1 MILLAASIFAHQ
13 QVSVPAIPGKFS
25 PTVESLKQYQAPEW
39 FRDVKFGIW
48 AHWGPQSVPMMGD
61 WYARNMF
68 IQGSGQY
75 QDHLKRWGHPSE
87 HGYREIIDQWKAEKW
102 DPARL
107 MKLYKEAGAKY
118 FVSMGCHHD
127 NFDLWN
133 SKNHSYN
140 AVNMGPKK
148 DIVGTWQREAKRNG
162 MRFGVSEH
170 MGASFTWFQGSHGSD
185 KTGPMAGVPYEGA
198 NPAYAELYH
207 QPALPG
213 DTGWY
218 SNNPDWMKEWFGR
231 VSDLLT
237 NYKPDLLYSDG
248 GMPFGEVGRT
258 LVSNFYNQS
267 IANHRGKLE
276 AVYNCKQ
283 NNDSSSF
290 VQDMERG
297 IMPRI
302 NPYPWQTDTS
312 IGDWFY
318 NKNWKFRDPDW
329 VIHSLVDIVSKNGNL
344 LINVVQRPDG
354 TIDAEVE
361 TLLHNI
367 GDWMKVNGESIYAT
381 RPWVTYGE
389 GPTKSGGGNFKEDF
403 SFGAQ
408 DVRYVQKGKNTVYA
422 TLLGVPTDRNIV
434 LKSLAAG
441 AGNVR
446 SVEVLGSR
454 EKPTW
459 NRGGDGLHVELP
471 AFSAHY
477 AVVLKIQVDDVRA
490 FVPPVEVVVEKA
502 PVKALADGSFVL
514 GADLATLDGG
524 SFQVETKDG
533 QSNVG
538 FWDNASDVV
547 KWKLNVAKAGEYRV
561 VASVATINDGASLKV
576 SVGTVG
582 AGAYV
587 PNTGD
592 WAKFKT
598 IELGVIAVPAGAQE
612 VRVGCVTP
620 ASWKALNLRSVTL
633 IPRVG

>member
-1 MILLAASIFAHQ
+1 MILLAASILASQ
-13 QVSVPAIPGKFS
+13 QVSVSAIPGQFA
-25 PTVESLKQYQAPEW
+25 PTVESLKQYQTPEW
-39 FRDVKFGIW
+39 FRDAKFGIW

-68 IQGSGQY
+68 NQGSGQY
-75 QDHLKRWGHPSE
+75 EDHLKRWGHPSQ
-87 HGYREIIDQWKAEKW
+87 HGYREIIDQWKAENW
-102 DPARL
+102 DPAKL

-148 DIVGTWQREAKRNG
+148 DIVGMWQREAKRNG

-170 MGASFTWFQGSHGSD
+170 LGASFTWFQGSHGSD
-185 KTGPMAGVPYEGA
+185 KTGPLAGVPYEGA
-198 NPAYAELYH
+198 NPTYAELYH
-207 QPALPG
+207 TPAQPG

-218 SNNPDWMKEWFGR
+218 SNNKEWQKEWFGR

-248 GMPFGEVGRT
+248 AMPFGAVGRT

-267 IANHRGKLE
+267 IANHGGRLE

-283 NNDSSSF
+283 GTDSSAF

-354 TIDAEVE
+354 TIDPEVE

-367 GDWMKVNGESIYAT
+367 GDWMKINGESIYGT

-389 GPTKSGGGNFKEDF
+389 GPTRSGGGNFKEDF

-408 DVRYVQKGKNTVYA
+408 DVRYVQKGKSTVYA
-422 TLLGVPTDRNIV
+422 TLLGVPTDRNFV
-434 LKSLAAG
+434 FRSLANG
-441 AGNVR
+441 TGNIK
-446 SVEVLGSR
+446 SVEVLGSK
-454 EKPTW
+454 EKPKWT
-459 NRGGDGLHVELP
+459 RETDGLHLELP
-471 AFSAHY
+471 ASNAKY
-477 AVVLKIQVDDVRA
+477 SVVVKIKVNDVRA
-490 FVPPVEVVVEKA
+490 FTPPAEVAVVKA
-502 PVKALADGSFVL
+502 PVKAMADGSFLL
-514 GADLATLDGG
+514 GADQAIVDNGG
-524 SFQVETKDG
+524 FQVETKDG
-533 QSNVG
+533 QSNIG
-538 FWDNASDVV
+538 FWDNATDVA
-547 KWKLNVAKAGEYRV
+547 KWKLTVALTGEYRV
-561 VASVATINDGASLKV
+561 MATVATVHEGASLKV
-576 SVGTVG
+576 SVGGSSTSG
-582 AGAYV
+582 PV

-592 WAKFKT
+592 WAKFKM
-598 IELGVIAVPAGAQE
+598 IELGVIKVAEGAQE
-612 VRVGCVTP
+612 LHVGCVNE

-633 IPRVG
+633 IPK